1 MGEPLQS
8 GLYECRVM
16 HARFA
21 PQSHRFSYRIFLMA
35 VDLDEVASL
44 PRRVGLF
51 SFNQRNVYS
60 FRDRDYLP
68 IDEPVYPAPTA
79 IEAAAIGSTAP
90 SLAAAAVT
98 ATSALTESALPQAA
112 SSQSSASLKSRVL
125 ALAAKHGTDLTDGRV
140 ILLTLPRVFGY
151 LFNPVSFYFCYDR
164 QGEPAAVIAEVT
176 NTFREVKPYFLG
188 APARDPRTGAFRLR
202 VPKHFYVSP
211 FSDVDVAFDFNLRMP
226 GEHLALQI
234 DDYTEGARTLT
245 TTLTGER
252 QELTTAR
259 LAWYTLKYPLITVRV
274 IALIHWHALR
284 LWIKRVPWF
293 AKAARAGDQR
303 DLHRPHHSLAHQSP
317 TLSAA
322 HASSDRVSASASLQP
337 SDVA

>member
-1 MGEPLQS
+1 MGEPMQS

-21 PQSHRFSYRIFLMA
+21 PHRHQFSYRIFLLA
-35 VDLDEVASL
+35 VDLDEVARL
-44 PRRVGLF
+44 PQRVGLF
-51 SFNQRNVYS
+51 SFNRRNVYS

-68 IDEPVYPAPTA
+68 IDEPVYPP
-79 IEAAAIGSTAP
+79 AAASESKAPLLAASATSTA
-90 SLAAAAVT
+90 T
-98 ATSALTESALPQAA
+98 ISALPKIAP
-112 SSQSSASLKSRVL
+112 SSTLADLKSRVV
-125 ALAAKHGTDLTDGRV
+125 ALASKHGTDLNGGRV

-164 QGEPAAVIAEVT
+164 QGTPAAVIAEVT

-188 APARDPRTGAFRLR
+188 APTRDARSGAFRLH

-226 GEHLALQI
+226 GERLALQI
-234 DDYTEGARTLT
+234 DDYTDGARTLT

-252 QELTTAR
+252 RELTTAR

-293 AKAARAGDQR
+293 AKAARASDQR
-303 DLHRPHHSLAHQSP
+303 GLHRPHHSLAHQAPSV
-317 TLSAA
+317 SAA
-322 HASSDRVSASASLQP
+322 HASRDRASASASLQP
-337 SDVA
+337 SDTA

>member
-1 MGEPLQS
+1 MGEPTQS

-21 PQSHRFSYRIFLMA
+21 PQAHRFSYRIFLLA

-44 PRRVGLF
+44 PQRVGLF
-51 SFNQRNVYS
+51 SVERRNVYS

-68 IDEPVYPAPTA
+68 IDEPVYPAPV
-79 IEAAAIGSTAP
+79 AAESVASK
-90 SLAAAAVT
+90 LAAAAAPV
-98 ATSALTESALPQAA
+98 ASALGVSARPQTA
-112 SSQSSASLKSRVL
+112 SSQFSANLKSRVL
-125 ALAAKHGTDLTDGRV
+125 ALASKHGTDLTDGRV

-164 QGEPAAVIAEVT
+164 QGAPAAVIAEVT

-188 APARDPRTGAFRLR
+188 APARDARSGAFRLR

-226 GEHLALQI
+226 SERLALQI
-234 DDYTEGARTLT
+234 DDYTEGSRTLT

-259 LAWYTLKYPLITVRV
+259 LAWFTLKYPLITVRV

-284 LWIKRVPWF
+284 LWMKRVPWF

-303 DLHRPHHSLAHQSP
+303 DLHRPHHSLAHQAP

-322 HASSDRVSASASLQP
+322 HASRDRVSASASHQP
-337 SDVA
+337 SDTA

>member
-1 MGEPLQS
+1 
-8 GLYECRVM
+8 M

-21 PQSHRFSYRIFLMA
+21 PHRHQFSYRIFLLA

-44 PRRVGLF
+44 PQRVGLF
-51 SFNQRNVYS
+51 SFNRRNVYS

-68 IDEPVYPAPTA
+68 IDEPVYPPPTA
-79 IEAAAIGSTAP
+79 
-90 SLAAAAVT
+90 
-98 ATSALTESALPQAA
+98 TESAAPVLAVAPTPSTARVNA
-112 SSQSSASLKSRVL
+112 LTKTAPFHSPADLKTRVL
-125 ALAAKHGTDLTDGRV
+125 TLASKHGTDLTGGRV

-164 QGEPAAVIAEVT
+164 QGTPAAVIAEVT

-188 APARDPRTGAFRLR
+188 APTRDARTGAFRLR

-211 FSDVDVAFDFNLRMP
+211 FSDVDVAFDFNLRIP
-226 GEHLALQI
+226 GNRLALQI

-245 TTLTGER
+245 TTLTGNR
-252 QELTTAR
+252 RELTTAR

-284 LWIKRVPWF
+284 LWMKRVPWF

-303 DLHRPHHSLAHQSP
+303 GLHRPHHSLAPQAP
-317 TLSAA
+317 TAPAA
-322 HASSDRVSASASLQP
+322 HAPSDRVSASASLQP
-337 SDVA
+337 SDAA

>member
-1 MGEPLQS
+1 MGEALQS

-21 PQSHRFSYRIFLMA
+21 PQPHRFSYRIFLLA
-35 VDLDEVASL
+35 VDLDEVAKL
-44 PRRVGLF
+44 PQRVGLF

-68 IDEPVYPAPTA
+68 IDEPVYPTPAAAESTASAISVASAPT
-79 IEAAAIGSTAP
+79 
-90 SLAAAAVT
+90 
-98 ATSALTESALPQAA
+98 TSAPPARAFRQTG
-112 SSQSSASLKSRVL
+112 SSPSCADLKSRVL
-125 ALAAKHGTDLTDGRV
+125 ALASKHGTDLTGGRV
-140 ILLTLPRVFGY
+140 LLLTLPRVFGY

-164 QGEPAAVIAEVT
+164 QGAPAAVIAEVT

-188 APARDPRTGAFRLR
+188 APARDARTGAFRLR

-226 GEHLALQI
+226 GDRLALQI
-234 DDYTEGARTLT
+234 DDYTEGDRTLT

-252 QELTTAR
+252 RELTTAR

-284 LWIKRVPWF
+284 LWMKRVPWF

-303 DLHRPHHSLAHQSP
+303 DLHRPHRSLAHPAP

-337 SDVA
+337 SDAA

>member
-21 PQSHRFSYRIFLMA
+21 PHSHRFSYRIFLMA

-44 PRRVGLF
+44 PQRVGLF
-51 SFNQRNVYS
+51 SFNRRNVYS
-60 FRDRDYLP
+60 FRDLDYLP
-68 IDEPVYPAPTA
+68 IDEPVFPPPAATESTA
-79 IEAAAIGSTAP
+79 SALGAAATGGP
-90 SLAAAAVT
+90 
-98 ATSALTESALPQAA
+98 ATSAPLLTAFPPTAP
-112 SSQSSASLKSRVL
+112 SQSSANLKTRVL
-125 ALAAKHGTDLTDGRV
+125 ALASKHGTNLTGGRV

-164 QGEPAAVIAEVT
+164 QGAPAAVIAEVT

-188 APARDPRTGAFRLR
+188 APARDARTGAFRLR

-226 GEHLALQI
+226 GDRLTLQI
-234 DDYTEGARTLT
+234 DDYTEGDRTLT

-252 QELTTAR
+252 RKLTTAR

-284 LWIKRVPWF
+284 LWMKRVPWF

-303 DLHRPHHSLAHQSP
+303 DLHRPHRSLAHQAP
-317 TLSAA
+317 TLAAA
-322 HASSDRVSASASLQP
+322 HAPSDRVSASPSLQP
-337 SDVA
+337 SDAA